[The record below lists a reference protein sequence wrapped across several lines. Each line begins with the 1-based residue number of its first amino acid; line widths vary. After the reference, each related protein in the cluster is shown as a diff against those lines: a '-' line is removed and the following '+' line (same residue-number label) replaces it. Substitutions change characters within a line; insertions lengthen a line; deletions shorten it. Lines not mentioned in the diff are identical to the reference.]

1 MTYPDGEKMACRK
14 CGERFPFKVV
24 INKNVPAPCAA
35 SQPIEPDKFAEE
47 REYMKNKLSDL
58 NNHLFEQLE
67 RLNTTDL
74 QGDKLSKEIERSKA
88 VTSVAHEIILNGKLT
103 LDAII
108 AVKEKG
114 INNLMPTMLAMEEKK
129 K

>member
-1 MTYPDGEKMACRK
+1 
-14 CGERFPFKVV
+14 
-24 INKNVPAPCAA
+24 
-35 SQPIEPDKFAEE
+35 
-47 REYMKNKLSDL
+47 MKNKLNDL

-74 QGDKLSKEIERSKA
+74 KGEKLTEEIERSKA

-103 LDAII
+103 LDAMVAI
-108 AVKEKG
+108 KEKG
-114 INNLMPTMLAMEEKK
+114 INNLLPGMIGLEKTTLDIAK